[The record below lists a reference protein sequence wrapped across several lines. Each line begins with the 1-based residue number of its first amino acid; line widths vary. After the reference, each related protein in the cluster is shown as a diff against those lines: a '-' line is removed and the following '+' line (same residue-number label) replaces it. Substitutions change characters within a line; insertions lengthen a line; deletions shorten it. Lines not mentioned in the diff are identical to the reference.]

1 MLKRTV
7 WLGRCSFK
15 DGITSPPRWAVRVG
29 DHDWYEIDTDD
40 RSLLSHRGVV
50 SRSGIQ
56 ATLAAGATVKSST
69 EIEEWN
75 RKFVDEHQYFNV
87 MGDNCQLYAHNLI
100 QWLTD
105 SVYDTPYVEAGV
117 GVWTYEQRTIN
128 EQEFDGISPKS
139 LSDQNR
145 NKHKLI
151 SVH

>member
-7 WLGRCSFK
+7 WLGRCSSK
-15 DGITSPPRWAVRVG
+15 DGISSSPRWAVRVG
-29 DHDWYEIDTDD
+29 DHDWYEIDID
-40 RSLLSHRGVV
+40 RSLRSHRGDV

-56 ATLAAGATVKSST
+56 ATLTAGTTVKSST

-75 RKFVDEHQYFNV
+75 RKFVEEHQYFNV
-87 MGDNCQLYAHNLI
+87 MGDNCQLYAHDLI

-117 GVWTYEQRTIN
+117 GVWTHEQRTIHG
-128 EQEFDGISPKS
+128 QEFDDITSKS

-151 SVH
+151 AVH